1 MLDYFVFGD
10 FDSRDYGMY
19 VFQID
24 VRNAKAREFEY
35 IQIPGKHG
43 DVIGMEKR
51 IGNIEVA
58 YSAVILSDNI
68 HSADEYLKLIR
79 SKLISVTGYA
89 RLTDSYNSDEYRL
102 GSFVNGIEVDAT
114 LDGSKIKFVVTFNCK
129 PQRFLLSGESTVTLT
144 ADGSIINPTDFE
156 SLPQLK
162 VTGYGDIFIGTQK
175 ISIVDVYPYVI
186 IDSDIGDCYYGTNN
200 ANAQV
205 TFSMNDFPVLKSG
218 ANAITKDNTI
228 TQIDIVPRWWRV

>member
-1 MLDYFVFGD
+1 MKENIYRNV
-10 FDSRDYGMY
+10 YCGMVDTSY
-19 VFQID
+19 VGKD
-24 VRNAKAREFEY
+24 VRIAGWVN
-35 IQIPGKHG
+35 
-43 DVIGMEKR
+43 
-51 IGNIEVA
+51 
-58 YSAVILSDNI
+58 S
-68 HSADEYLKLIR
+68 IR
-79 SKLISVTGYA
+79 
-89 RLTDSYNSDEYRL
+89 NL
-102 GSFVNGIEVDAT
+102 GSIAFLTIRDEKGIVQVVTDNE
-114 LDGSKIKFVVTFNCK
+114 SKIKDIV
-129 PQRFLLSGESTVTLT
+129 RESTVTLT
-144 ADGSIINPTDFE
+144 ANGSITNPTDFE

-162 VTGYGDIFIGTQK
+162 VTGYGDMFIGTQK